1 MLRKKNV
8 RKVYATFGIA
18 ILIQVNNFNK
28 SQYNLKS
35 YYVHKN
41 CAYKFLLFI
50 FSCGLMINVRMIA

>member
-28 SQYNLKS
+28 SQIYNL
-35 YYVHKN
+35 
-41 CAYKFLLFI
+41 
-50 FSCGLMINVRMIA
+50 